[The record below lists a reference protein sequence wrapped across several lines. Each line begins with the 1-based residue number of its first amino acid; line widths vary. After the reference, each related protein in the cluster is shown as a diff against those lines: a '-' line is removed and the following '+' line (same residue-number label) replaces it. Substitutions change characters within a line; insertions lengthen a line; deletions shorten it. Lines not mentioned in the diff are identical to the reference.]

1 MKIDLTSEEKQAL
14 EIQHKTECDGRIKD
28 QIKAILLHSE
38 GWSAVQIAQ
47 ALRIRVE
54 AVHYYLEK
62 YKQPKKLKPDSN
74 DPSSDNIAGLNITI
88 QPLKPQ
94 RNQKKETVNEEFL
107 SRFAKFWRDYSRDK

>member
-1 MKIDLTSEEKQAL
+1 MNINLTSEEKQTL
-14 EIQHKTECDGRIKD
+14 EVRHKAECDGCIKD

-62 YKQPKKLKPDSN
+62 YKQSRKLKPENS
-74 DPSSDNIAGLNITI
+74 DPSSDNITGLNITI
-88 QPLKPQ
+88 QPLKQ
-94 RNQKKETVNEEFL
+94 QLNQKNETVNEEFL
-107 SRFAKFWRDYSRDK
+107 NRFAKFWRDYSRDS